1 MPSGNRRLFLC
12 AEGGKVITG
21 TELLNEPMISEGSV
35 REVLMDLADTDFVLT
50 ISIGILPEEGGVDG
64 WD

>member
-1 MPSGNRRLFLC
+1 M
-12 AEGGKVITG
+12 ITG

-50 ISIGILPEEGGVDG
+50 IPIGILPEEGGVDG